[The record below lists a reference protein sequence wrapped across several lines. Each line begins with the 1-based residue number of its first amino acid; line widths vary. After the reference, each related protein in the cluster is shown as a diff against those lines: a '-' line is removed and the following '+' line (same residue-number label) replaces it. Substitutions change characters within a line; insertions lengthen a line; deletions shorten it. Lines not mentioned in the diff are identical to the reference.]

1 MWDLNMKAPFD
12 VVYQRV
18 AMLLSKWEIHCVG
31 MHLLTRVFLSVWVF
45 ISALACTMVIMCGVS
60 A

>member
-31 MHLLTRVFLSVWVF
+31 MHLLTRVFLSVWV
-45 ISALACTMVIMCGVS
+45 IMCGVS